1 MRSCFLY
8 NKENEGIKQINLSGC
23 CFHPSLRKNKQL
35 FKQQGESPNFKIKKV
50 PNVGCYLWFGFF
62 SKDDLMQI
70 DTTPGNMKRAQYKRW
85 VHLVNSAQLDRY

>member
-1 MRSCFLY
+1 MYQDVDFARHRVKTNNFSN
-8 NKENEGIKQINLSGC
+8 NK
-23 CFHPSLRKNKQL
+23 
-35 FKQQGESPNFKIKKV
+35 ESPNFKIKKV

-85 VHLVNSAQLDRY
+85 THLVNSAQLDRH

>member
-50 PNVGCYLWFGFF
+50 PLVVIFGWVFF
-62 SKDDLMQI
+62 I
-70 DTTPGNMKRAQYKRW
+70 G
-85 VHLVNSAQLDRY
+85 